1 MCEPSQA
8 RVSPS
13 LAGRRLL
20 FESAAVAGNARH
32 TPRRLGF
39 GELGVVHHL
48 LHHGNAAAGLRSVV
62 PESPGAGKSLRRW
75 EEASS
80 LTRCPDCRAPPPRQA
95 LNVLYTRLQACLF
108 SFFVLSF
115 SLMKNK
121 QIEKEVSEAMMKSL
135 KHCDVDAV
143 SARQP
148 LCQYRAATIHHRL
161 ASMYHSCLR
170 NQVRRSGAGAPPRPF
185 ARVLAASPT
194 SQCAF

>member
-1 MCEPSQA
+1 MCVNRVRPVFLPPSQA
-8 RVSPS
+8 VDYY
-13 LAGRRLL
+13 LKA
-20 FESAAVAGNARH
+20 
-32 TPRRLGF
+32 
-39 GELGVVHHL
+39 
-48 LHHGNAAAGLRSVV
+48 LRSLGTRDIHPAVWDSV
-62 PESPGAGKSLRRW
+62 NW
-75 EEASS
+75 ELSTTYFTMAT
-80 LTRCPDCRAPPPRQA
+80 LQQDYAP
-95 LNVLYTRLQACLF
+95 
-108 SFFVLSF
+108 LSR
-115 SLMKNK
+115 KAQE